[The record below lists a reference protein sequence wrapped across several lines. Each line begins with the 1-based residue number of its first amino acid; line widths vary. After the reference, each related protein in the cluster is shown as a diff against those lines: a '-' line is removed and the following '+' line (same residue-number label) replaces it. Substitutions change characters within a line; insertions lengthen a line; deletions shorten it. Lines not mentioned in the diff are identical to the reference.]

1 MTLQAGTPIGKYV
14 VRRKIAEGG
23 MAEIYLASSVGPEG
37 FEKEVAIK
45 RIRAYL
51 ATDPGFVEM
60 FISEARLASKLN
72 HANVVQIFDFDKHED
87 TYYLAMEFVRG
98 HSLWDVRRRSK
109 ELMAPMPP
117 TLAAHIGAEVA
128 RGLAYAHR
136 LTDRGRLLNLVHRDV
151 TPHNVL
157 LSFEGAV
164 KLTDFGVAKA
174 GNSQTAAGVLK
185 GKFAYMSPE
194 QSRGEPVDARTDV
207 FALGIV
213 LWEMLTGGRLFDGE
227 TDVAVLR
234 AVQDRVIPPPGRL
247 NPDVPADL
255 DAVVMKALDRDLKS
269 RFGSAAELERALAE
283 AVFRTARSL
292 EDRDVGAYLRQL
304 FPEEAEE
311 RGEGTRG
318 GSQTGSVPP
327 EAQAP
332 LATPVREP
340 TAVMGSGKATP
351 APLSP
356 DEDFHGA
363 THVVDRPRGTGTLAQ
378 AAPPRPAPRATPPP
392 QPVPE
397 SIASSELGAVAPAD
411 SAKNPRRPPSLLV
424 GLGALLVIATAVGL
438 TLSGQEQPTDPVA
451 AVEPSPPDDRPTE
464 PVVVAVPPAASGSAQ
479 GQVEP
484 TRPAGSSSEAVLEMA
499 RPQGKASE
507 AAVDPGPPQ
516 GAATEPVEEPTR
528 SAAADSEAALAAALA
543 EKASRPSET
552 VQARRE
558 GTVTLTV
565 IPYAMVYLDG
575 RKYLNEVSRTRKL
588 KLPAGKHR
596 LMLRHS
602 LGEKTFDFNL
612 EPGGNVSLSHN
623 FMTGK

>member
-1 MTLQAGTPIGKYV
+1 
-14 VRRKIAEGG
+14 

-164 KLTDFGVAKA
+164 KLADFGVAKA

-213 LWEMLTGGRLFDGE
+213 LWEMLTGGRLFDGD

-234 AVQDRVIPPPGRL
+234 AVQERVIPPPGRL
-247 NPDVPADL
+247 NPNVPTDL
-255 DAVVMKALDRDLKS
+255 DAVVMKALDRDLNS

-311 RGEGTRG
+311 RQEGTRA

-327 EAQAP
+327 EGPAP
-332 LATPVREP
+332 KATPVREP
-340 TAVMGSGKATP
+340 TAVMGAGKATP
-351 APLSP
+351 LPISP

-363 THVVDRPRGTGTLAQ
+363 THVVDRARGAGTLAQ
-378 AAPPRPAPRATPPP
+378 AVPQVPAPRATPAP

-397 SIASSELGAVAPAD
+397 AIAPPDLGEDSQAVV
-411 SAKNPRRPPSLLV
+411 SQKSRRPISLVV
-424 GLGALLVIATAVGL
+424 GLGALLVLAAGAGVA
-438 TLSGQEQPTDPVA
+438 LSGRDQAKGPATLEDERPTDPPALAVKPAESEVDPASSPGPVA
-451 AVEPSPPDDRPTE
+451 AAPSG
-464 PVVVAVPPAASGSAQ
+464 A
-479 GQVEP
+479 EP
-484 TRPAGSSSEAVLEMA
+484 TRPAGS
-499 RPQGKASE
+499 ASE
-507 AAVDPGPPQ
+507 TDV
-516 GAATEPVEEPTR
+516 EPTR
-528 SAAADSEAALAAALA
+528 SAASDSEAALAAALA

-602 LGEKTFDFNL
+602 LGEKTFDFTL

-623 FMTGK
+623 FMTAK